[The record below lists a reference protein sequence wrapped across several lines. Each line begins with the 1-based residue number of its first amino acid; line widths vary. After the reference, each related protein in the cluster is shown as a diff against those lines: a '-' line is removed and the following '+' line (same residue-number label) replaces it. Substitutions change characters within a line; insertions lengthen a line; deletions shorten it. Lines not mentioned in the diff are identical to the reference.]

1 MKVFYTYKGEMFDD
15 IRDIVENNKKLQPN
29 WDYIFFE
36 YMPYQV
42 FLTGRT
48 FFKDVYV
55 QPNVKYD
62 PVDQFESKITL
73 EEVMTQYLEAYEFS
87 SKSFAAAVSGGVDS
101 SSVALL
107 TEPMGIYT
115 GYYDEP
121 GYDERE
127 YSEKISE
134 ILATYHVQLEVTEK
148 LYLAAID
155 GFLEAVCSPIA
166 GMGGVSEY
174 LVLSLAKELLKAD
187 SVFFGN
193 GGDEVFCGYFYNHII
208 DEMVRSADEPHEWMD
223 NFAPT
228 RKRFVYENINTFINM
243 LNYRGSGSPERNPF
257 DRLKGDYVDK
267 MLSVNINYT
276 LPSLLHINQQMCLAN
291 GVKGYNPLSSEVLI
305 KHAKMFNSPI
315 SNEPKAWLKGMVDL
329 PPAIKNRKDKMGF
342 PIPVHKWAKLNEL
355 MREAYD
361 SFITFVHDN
370 NFGYYDI
377 REVSQPYD
385 GINRRTWG
393 IFMIERWRRL
403 FT

>member
-1 MKVFYTYKGEMFDD
+1 MKIFYTYKGEMFDD
-15 IRDIVENNKKLQPN
+15 IRDIVENNKLLPN

-62 PVDQFESKITL
+62 PQDQFTNDITL
-73 EEVMTQYLEAYEFS
+73 EEVVAQYLEAYEFK
-87 SKSFAAAVSGGVDS
+87 SKSFAAAVSGGIDS

-107 TEPMGIYT
+107 VEPMGIYT

-134 ILATYHVQLEVTEK
+134 ILATYHVQIEVTEK
-148 LYLAAID
+148 AYLAAID
-155 GFLEAVCSPIA
+155 EFLKAICSPIA

-174 LVLSLAKELLKAD
+174 LVLKQAKDLLKAD

-193 GGDEVFCGYFYNHII
+193 GGDEVFCGYFYNHVI
-208 DEMVRSADEPHEWMD
+208 DEMVKNADVPHKWMD

-228 RKRFVYENINTFINM
+228 RKKFVYENINTFINL
-243 LNYRGSGSPERNPF
+243 LNYRGAGMPERNPF
-257 DRLKGDYVDK
+257 ERLKGDYIDR
-267 MLSVNINYT
+267 MLSANINVT
-276 LPSLLHINQQMCLAN
+276 LPSLLHLNQQMCKAN

-305 KHAKMFNSPI
+305 KHARQFNTPFTS
-315 SNEPKAWLKGMVDL
+315 EPKKRLKEMVDL
-329 PPAIKNRKDKMGF
+329 PPEIKNRKDKMGF
-342 PIPVHKWAKLNEL
+342 PIPVHKWDVLND
-355 MREAYD
+355 MMKEATE
-361 SFITFVHDN
+361 SFADFIHEN
-370 NFGYYDI
+370 NYGYYGLDGI
-377 REVSQPYD
+377 LKPYD

-393 IFMIERWRRL
+393 IFMVERWRRL
-403 FT
+403 FL